1 MTKKKLLENIY
12 FAALHLKK
20 LNTLLANDLLRDD
33 VSRARA
39 EGALEAYGYIEL
51 MILRNDSIGSTDY
64 KKVFDMKENC
74 PDL

>member
-12 FAALHLKK
+12 FAALHLKN
-20 LNTLLANDLLRDD
+20 LNNSLANDLLRDD
-33 VSRARA
+33 IERARA
-39 EGALEAYGYIEL
+39 KGAREAYAYIVL
-51 MILRNDSIGSTDY
+51 MILHSQSIGSADY